1 MTTAAEQEN
10 SSTSRSRSG
19 RRAKR
24 SEETRER
31 IFRAALQLFAERG
44 FNATTI
50 EAITAAAD
58 VGKGTFFNYFENKES
73 ALLEYRELQ
82 MERVASFVAA
92 NKASALPL
100 PPLLLEL
107 ARTLT
112 AEQGQSP
119 GLIQS
124 LLTAVF
130 ANETAQKR
138 MAEAIE
144 RNVQQLAG
152 LIERRQQSGEIRSD
166 VEPLT
171 IAQSFQ
177 RMIFGTMISWSLAP
191 VDSLDDNLK
200 KSVELFVNGVRSR

>member
-1 MTTAAEQEN
+1 MTTAARQDK
-10 SSTSRSRSG
+10 SSPGVGPSG
-19 RRAKR
+19 RRAKK

-31 IFRAALQLFAERG
+31 IFQAALRLFAERG

-82 MERVASFVAA
+82 MERVASFVEA
-92 NKASALPL
+92 NRESTSPL
-100 PPLLLEL
+100 APLLFEL

-130 ANETAQKR
+130 ANETVQRR

-152 LIERRQQSGEIRSD
+152 LIERRQRSGEIRSD
-166 VEPLT
+166 VEAL
-171 IAQSFQ
+171 ILARSFQ
-177 RMIFGTMISWSLAP
+177 RMIFGTMIIWSLAP
-191 VDSLDDNLK
+191 VDPLEDNLK
-200 KSVELFVNGVRSR
+200 NCVEVFVNGVRSR